1 MTILYYIQYIA
12 DMKQTT
18 ETVLERLLQETRR
31 GNLTIAVMSRL
42 RGRDHYGYSL
52 QKELTELGLD
62 INQDTLYP
70 LLRRLEEQDL
80 LESSWIVDGSRP
92 RKYYRLSTLGDEV
105 FDKLLV
111 QWDELTNTIR
121 SIVS

>member
-1 MTILYYIQYIA
+1 
-12 DMKQTT
+12 MKHTT
-18 ETVLERLLQETRR
+18 ESVLERLLQETRR

-42 RGRDHYGYSL
+42 YDTDHYGYSL

-80 LESSWIVDGSRP
+80 LESKWIVDGSRP
-92 RKYYRLSTLGDEV
+92 RRYYRLSAPGTQV
-105 FDKLLV
+105 FEQLLEQWNKLI
-111 QWDELTNTIR
+111 QTIR
-121 SIVS
+121 SIVL